1 MVNLAP
7 TIARYKVPLDK
18 FEGLCSQIRAS
29 EVTSTVR
36 SEESFGQ
43 LFEAHVDENNCV
55 LFFWKTGLH
64 VNAISGDKPYE
75 ISPQHE
81 PLFVIKTVLDTFRR
95 LPSAGYL
102 VSVDC
107 EPEWR
112 VAPFSSILSHFAKTR
127 RASKA
132 QTVEC

>member
-43 LFEAHVDENNCV
+43 LFEAHVDKNNCV
-55 LFFWKTGLH
+55 LFFFGKMSTQSVGTNPMRFLH
-64 VNAISGDKPYE
+64 NTNPFS
-75 ISPQHE
+75 SSSN
-81 PLFVIKTVLDTFRR
+81 FVDKTVLDTFRR

-127 RASKA
+127 RTS
-132 QTVEC
+132 VEC